1 MLLNYIGLI
10 FAALLVFLPT
20 VVYVVRRKDYDG
32 GMIFVMN
39 LALLAGAMVAGFAA
53 WFLFGKENMWIGY
66 TGVWLYGMY
75 VAMKKVD

>member
-1 MLLNYIGLI
+1 MGATGAILAVVLM
-10 FAALLVFLPT
+10 FLPT
-20 VVYVVRRKDYDG
+20 IVYVARRKDYEV

-39 LALLAGAMVAGFAA
+39 LALLFGAMVAGFAA

-66 TGVWLYGMY
+66 AGVWLYGMY